1 MQRPTCDDHS
11 MLRRQPVVTVV
22 GVVYFGGL
30 CFLSLGPRA
39 ELESTPLAGVLL
51 FVPAGVILMLLFSR
65 KHWFAAFTVG
75 VLGIVWLELACV
87 VWRPD
92 APIRTSDLLAGIA
105 GLVVGLLA
113 GALLDALRG
122 RRVQPPALSFT
133 RLSQT
138 GSSGLTPES
147 PRD

>member
-1 MQRPTCDDHS
+1 
-11 MLRRQPVVTVV
+11 MLRRHPVVTLV

-30 CFLSLGPRA
+30 CFISLGPRA
-39 ELESTPLAGVLL
+39 QMDLTLLGQVVL
-51 FVPAGVILMLLFSR
+51 FVPAGVILMVLFTR

-75 VLGIVWLELACV
+75 VLAVVWLELACI

-92 APIRTSDLLAGIA
+92 APIRSFDLAAGVA
-105 GLVVGLLA
+105 GVIVGLLA
-113 GALLDALRG
+113 GALVERLRG
-122 RRVQPPALSFT
+122 RRDKPAVLTLT

-138 GSSGLTPES
+138 GGSGLTTES